1 MPIISSLGA
10 LTYNKNSQSML
21 PGSGF
26 WAAVNGGA
34 PSLTVAPINADLVN
48 CWSTGGYTLEFYA
61 YYNSLTG
68 QSSLAFGNYVQN
80 FSTQW
85 FFSVSSAG
93 SVQFNWVG
101 ESNSSC
107 FTNNNVIT
115 ANTWYNIAIT
125 FSSAGGFTTIRMFV
139 NGILTNIARPGTAFG
154 SSVTVISRNYSISD
168 GFIISSPQLYSGVQP
183 AFIDE
188 LRVSN
193 TTRYTSTYTL
203 LPTMFTPDIYTQLLC
218 HFTYDINGNPVTP
231 VISDSS
237 YNNYSIGNNLPIGL
251 TPSVTISN
259 TRYKF

>member
-1 MPIISSLGA
+1 MQNATS
-10 LTYNKNSQSML
+10 
-21 PGSGF
+21 GSGVTYQ
-26 WAAVNGGA
+26 WE
-34 PSLTVAPINADLVN
+34 S
-48 CWSTGGYTLEFYA
+48 STTSSSSGYTDISGA
-61 YYNSLTG
+61 T
-68 QSSLAFGNYVQN
+68 SSTYTATV
-80 FSTQW
+80 
-85 FFSVSSAG
+85 
-93 SVQFNWVG
+93 
-101 ESNSSC
+101 
-107 FTNNNVIT
+107 T